1 MLKKLFVFCAVFITI
16 LLSDYNNIT
25 LQELLKKTAFLNNI
39 NIIYPDFNLSKRYT
53 FTINNF
59 ISAKDLL
66 KASEA
71 LLKRNGYILTKLNK
85 SFYMVAKIDDKR
97 HNYIYRIKNSN
108 ANQILSHIQGLYP
121 NSVFKLN
128 NSLLLVKY
136 SSSKELKELL
146 HNIKLLDI
154 SRPGYFITINIYAVN
169 TDKLHQLGINLNN
182 ANNPSS
188 ILIKPHLSLTPI
200 LITFLN
206 DKKYSKLIASPKL
219 FLAPDANNTATFK
232 QVTTVP
238 ITIKKTQ
245 IIPGTNPVV
254 TNTSNTI
261 YKDVGLIMQLQF
273 INTTKDNRVKFKLNL
288 TDSNIIS
295 YTQTG
300 ITSSNRT
307 IQAVIQAKLNQP
319 VFIAGLSKTTKTKH
333 RVGVP
338 ILEDLPLIKYLVSTE
353 KTETQNKTLVITVL
367 IKKAK

>member
-1 MLKKLFVFCAVFITI
+1 MFKKLFVFCAVLISI
-16 LLSDYNNIT
+16 LLADYNNIT
-25 LQELLKKTAFLNNI
+25 LQGLLKKTAFLNNI
-39 NIIYPDFNLSKRYT
+39 NIIYPDFNLSKTYT

-59 ISAKDLL
+59 ITAKDLL

-71 LLKRNGYILTKLNK
+71 LLYKNGYILTKLNK
-85 SFYMVAKIDDKR
+85 SFYIVSKIKDKR
-97 HNYIYRIKNSN
+97 HNYIYRIKNAN
-108 ANQILSHIQGLYP
+108 ANNILKHIKALYP

-128 NSLLLVKY
+128 NSLLLIKY
-136 SSSKELKELL
+136 SAVKELKELL

-154 SRPGYFITINIYAVN
+154 SRPGYFITINIYSVN

-219 FLAPDANNTATFK
+219 FLAPDTNNTAIFK

-273 INTTKDNRVKFKLNL
+273 INTTEDNRVKFKLNL
-288 TDSNIIS
+288 TDSNIIN
-295 YTQTG
+295 YTNTG
-300 ITSSNRT
+300 ITSSSRT
-307 IQAVIQAKLNQP
+307 IQAVIQAKLNKP
-319 VFIAGLSKTTKTKH
+319 VFIAGLSKTTKTT
-333 RVGVP
+333 RTVGVP
-338 ILEDLPLIKYLVSTE
+338 VLEDLPIIKYLVSTK
-353 KTETQNKTLVITVL
+353 KTETENKTLVITVL
-367 IKKAK
+367 IKKAQ